1 MRWLDGITDSMDM
14 RSEQASGVG
23 DGAGKP
29 GLLQS
34 MGSQRQIRLS
44 NRTELK
50 RDNLLISQVILLLFL
65 SSAFTPR
72 LHKLPSCTL
81 P

>member
-1 MRWLDGITDSMDM
+1 MDG
-14 RSEQASGVG
+14 EAWCAAVHGVS
-23 DGAGKP
+23 K
-29 GLLQS
+29 
-34 MGSQRQIRLS
+34 SQTQLS

-50 RDNLLISQVILLLFL
+50 RDNLLISQAILLLFL

-72 LHKLPSCTL
+72 LHKLPSYTL